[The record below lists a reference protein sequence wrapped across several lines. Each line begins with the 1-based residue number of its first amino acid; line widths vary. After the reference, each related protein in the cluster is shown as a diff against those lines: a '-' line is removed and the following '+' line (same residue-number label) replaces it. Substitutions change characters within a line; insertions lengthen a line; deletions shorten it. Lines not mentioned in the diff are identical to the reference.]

1 MLSTLITS
9 KSRRKILILFL
20 THPEQKF
27 YYSQIIR
34 DLEMTPSAAQKE
46 LSNLST
52 IGFVKS
58 EKEAN
63 VKYFQVNKSFPLYN
77 ELKSIVYKTVALA
90 DPLREAL
97 EKIGDIQIAFIYG
110 SVAKNTE
117 NMGSDIDLMV
127 IGHPSMD
134 ELSEAVTKAEKGLSR
149 EINFTVFEPKD
160 WKKNLKEKKGFATT
174 VFKDKKIFLMGTEDA
189 LRKIS

>member
-34 DLEMTPSAAQKE
+34 DLGMTPSAAQKE
-46 LSNLST
+46 LSNLSN
-52 IGFVKS
+52 IGFLKS

-90 DPLREAL
+90 DPLRDAL

-110 SVAKNTE
+110 SVAKN
-117 NMGSDIDLMV
+117 
-127 IGHPSMD
+127 
-134 ELSEAVTKAEKGLSR
+134 
-149 EINFTVFEPKD
+149 
-160 WKKNLKEKKGFATT
+160 
-174 VFKDKKIFLMGTEDA
+174 
-189 LRKIS
+189 

>member
-1 MLSTLITS
+1 MLSTLVTS
-9 KSRRKILILFL
+9 KSRRTLLTLFL
-20 THPEQKF
+20 THPGQKF
-27 YYSQIIR
+27 YHAQLVR
-34 DLEMTPSAAQKE
+34 DLKMPSGNIQHE
-46 LSNLST
+46 LKKLEE
-52 IGFVKS
+52 IGFLTS
-58 EKEAN
+58 SREAQ
-63 VKYFQVNKSFPLYN
+63 VRYFQVNKAFPLYD

-110 SVAKNTE
+110 SVAKDTE

-174 VFKDKKIFLMGTEDA
+174 VFKDKKIFLMGTEDE

>member
-9 KSRRKILILFL
+9 KTRRRLIILFL
-20 THPEQKF
+20 THPEQK
-27 YYSQIIR
+27 YYQTQLIR
-34 DLEMTPSAAQKE
+34 DFEFPSSLVQSE
-46 LSNLST
+46 LKKLT
-52 IGFVKS
+52 EAGILTS

-63 VKYFQVNKSFPLYN
+63 IRYFQVNKSFPIYN
-77 ELKSIVYKTVALA
+77 ELKSIIYKTVALA
-90 DPLREAL
+90 DPLKDAL

-134 ELSEAVTKAEKGLSR
+134 ELSEAVTKAERGLSR

-174 VFKDKKIFLMGTEDA
+174 VYKDKKIFLMGTEDE

>member
-9 KSRRKILILFL
+9 KTRRRLIILFL
-20 THPEQKF
+20 THPEQR
-27 YYSQIIR
+27 YYQTQLIR
-34 DLEMTPSAAQKE
+34 DFEFPSSLVQSE
-46 LSNLST
+46 LKKLT
-52 IGFVKS
+52 EAGILRS

-63 VKYFQVNKSFPLYN
+63 IRYFQVNKSFPIYN

-90 DPLREAL
+90 DPLRESL
-97 EKIGDIQIAFIYG
+97 EKIGDIKIAFIYG

-117 NMGSDIDLMV
+117 NVASDIDLMV

-134 ELSEAVTKAEKGLSR
+134 ELSEAVTKAERGLSR

-160 WKKNLKEKKGFATT
+160 WKNNLKEKKGFATT

>member
-34 DLEMTPSAAQKE
+34 DLGMTPSAAQKE
-46 LSNLST
+46 LSNLSN
-52 IGFVKS
+52 IGFLKS

-90 DPLREAL
+90 DPLRDAL

-174 VFKDKKIFLMGTEDA
+174 VYKDKKIFLMGTEDA

>member
-1 MLSTLITS
+1 
-9 KSRRKILILFL
+9 
-20 THPEQKF
+20 
-27 YYSQIIR
+27 
-34 DLEMTPSAAQKE
+34 MTPSAAQKE
-46 LSNLST
+46 LSNLSN

-63 VKYFQVNKSFPLYN
+63 VRYFRVNKSFPLYN

-90 DPLREAL
+90 DPLRDAL

-134 ELSEAVTKAEKGLSR
+134 ELSEAVTKAERGLSR
-149 EINFTVFEPKD
+149 EINFTVFDPKD

-174 VFKDKKIFLMGTEDA
+174 VFKDKKIFLMGTEDE